1 MVIGQGL
8 HVLRALACLLI
19 SDDRE
24 FDGQNRFLVL
34 FKAYG
39 KETMIFFIPAE
50 TCVVE
55 VLPFGHWTSI
65 AAASSGPRS
74 KVVPAGV

>member
-1 MVIGQGL
+1 MVIGQ
-8 HVLRALACLLI
+8 VLLASLALACLLI

-39 KETMIFFIPAE
+39 KETMIVFIPFE

-65 AAASSGPRS
+65 TAASSLPRS
-74 KVVPAGV
+74 KIVPAGV